1 MLVFTMQTDIAAK
14 NGKVSEPLP
23 GMIFPNHFDGN
34 VEEGEPEDG
43 AVDEGEGEGVSGQE
57 GGEGVPCCRGRG
69 SCRAVVLTVRF

>member
-1 MLVFTMQTDIAAK
+1 MVFSD
-14 NGKVSEPLP
+14 
-23 GMIFPNHFDGN
+23 HFDGN